1 MSSGLS
7 LLIRVHTALGKD
19 NALFTYVLN
28 WCLDHKHIDMK
39 NKLNE
44 ILHLE

>member
-1 MSSGLS
+1 MSSELS
-7 LLIRVHTALGKD
+7 LLIHTVLGKD
-19 NALFTYVLN
+19 NALITYVLN
-28 WCLDHKHIDMK
+28 WCLDHKLIVMK